1 MHRLACLLLL
11 CPTIAGPVHALDHVV
26 FKQDGKELRVSG
38 RVEVASK
45 DWGVVLVG
53 RDGMLWRIPAKQL
66 VSHTRDDVPF
76 KPLSGDELAKQL
88 MGELPKGFQVYKTA
102 HYVILHDT
110 SKSYAQWC
118 GAMLERFY
126 TAFRTFW
133 TNQKVALREPEFPLV
148 AIIFADKQAYLK
160 YANATVG
167 ELNDQIV
174 AYFYPDANRMVMY
187 DLTGAAA
194 AGRAGGARIPVS
206 QFLTL
211 PNAAKLISTVIH
223 EATHQ
228 LTFNFGILARHVSC
242 PVWFNEGLAVFFEAP
257 DLSKA
262 AKGWGTIGKV
272 DPSRL
277 NQFRRYLGGRPANS
291 LETLLAGDARFRD
304 PKQATDAYAEAWAL
318 TYFFLQKYRKPYVQY
333 MATLAKLD
341 PLAEDAAETRLK
353 QFQAVFGDLKSLD
366 REFLRYMQTVK

>member
-1 MHRLACLLLL
+1 MQRIAFCLLFCL
-11 CPTIAGPVHALDHVV
+11 TAAGSARGLDHVV
-26 FKQDGKELRVSG
+26 FTQDGKELRVSG
-38 RVEVASK
+38 RVEVESK

-66 VSHTRDDVPF
+66 VSRTRDDVPF

-88 MGELPKGFQVYKTA
+88 LGELPKGFEVYKTA

-126 TAFRTFW
+126 TAFRTYW

-160 YANATVG
+160 YAQATVG

-174 AYFYPDANRMVMY
+174 AYFHPDANRMVMY
-187 DLTGAAA
+187 DLTGTAAG
-194 AGRAGGARIPVS
+194 GRAGSKRIPIS
-206 QFLTL
+206 QFLAM
-211 PNAAKLISTVIH
+211 PDAARTISTVIH

-257 DLSKA
+257 DLTK

-272 DPSRL
+272 EPSRL
-277 NQFRRYLGGRPANS
+277 TQFRRYVPVRPANS

-304 PKQATDAYAEAWAL
+304 PKQAPDAYAEAWAL
-318 TYFFLQKYRKPYVQY
+318 TYFFLQKHRKQYVQY
-333 MATLAKLD
+333 METLSKLD
-341 PLAEDAAETRLK
+341 PLAEDKAETRMK
-353 QFQAVFGDLKSLD
+353 QFQDVFGDVKALD
-366 REFLRYMQTVK
+366 REFLRFMQTVK